1 MKIKFIIYFV
11 LTLLISIPIFGQRPD
26 FQSKFILKGK
36 VVDSE
41 TLQPLEY
48 ATISIININKPNNI
62 EGGITNKNGDFN
74 IELSRGKYNV
84 KIEFISFKE
93 FSIENLTI
101 NTNTDLETVKLEI
114 DIDQLENVDLIA
126 ERTEVEI
133 RLDKRIYNVGKDI
146 TVRGGSV
153 ADVLDNVPSVSVDID
168 GNVSLRGNNSVR
180 ILINGKPSGLVG
192 LSGTTGLQQIPAES
206 IDKVEVITSPSARY
220 ESEGTGGIL
229 NIILKKDSLEGLNGN
244 IIANAGLPENYG
256 GSTRFNFKK
265 NKVNFFNTT
274 SFKDGFNRGK
284 GIAFNTYFNSIEPTT
299 YLDEKRSDKRQL
311 NNFFSNLGVDISFND
326 TSSLIISGFI
336 SNSDNTNNN
345 ITTYKNLDSF
355 KNITNESIR
364 ERKESEFD
372 ETKQLSINY
381 TKKFKREVTR

>member
-62 EGGITNKNGDFN
+62 EGGITDKNGDFN

-101 NTNTDLETVKLEI
+101 NTTTDLETVKLEI

-133 RLDKRIYNVGKDI
+133 RLDKMVIFEDTFAPPTIAV
-146 TVRGGSV
+146 
-153 ADVLDNVPSVSVDID
+153 
-168 GNVSLRGNNSVR
+168 
-180 ILINGKPSGLVG
+180 NG
-192 LSGTTGLQQIPAES
+192 
-206 IDKVEVITSPSARY
+206 
-220 ESEGTGGIL
+220 
-229 NIILKKDSLEGLNGN
+229 
-244 IIANAGLPENYG
+244 
-256 GSTRFNFKK
+256 
-265 NKVNFFNTT
+265 
-274 SFKDGFNRGK
+274 
-284 GIAFNTYFNSIEPTT
+284 
-299 YLDEKRSDKRQL
+299 
-311 NNFFSNLGVDISFND
+311 
-326 TSSLIISGFI
+326 
-336 SNSDNTNNN
+336 
-345 ITTYKNLDSF
+345 
-355 KNITNESIR
+355 
-364 ERKESEFD
+364 
-372 ETKQLSINY
+372 
-381 TKKFKREVTR
+381 

>member
-1 MKIKFIIYFV
+1 MY
-11 LTLLISIPIFGQRPD
+11 
-26 FQSKFILKGK
+26 
-36 VVDSE
+36 
-41 TLQPLEY
+41 
-48 ATISIININKPNNI
+48 
-62 EGGITNKNGDFN
+62 
-74 IELSRGKYNV
+74 
-84 KIEFISFKE
+84 
-93 FSIENLTI
+93 
-101 NTNTDLETVKLEI
+101 
-114 DIDQLENVDLIA
+114 
-126 ERTEVEI
+126 
-133 RLDKRIYNVGKDI
+133 KRQ
-146 TVRGGSV
+146 
-153 ADVLDNVPSVSVDID
+153 VLDNVPSVSVDID

-192 LSGTTGLQQIPAES
+192 LSGSTGLQQIPAES
-206 IDKVEVITSPSARY
+206 IEKVEVITSPSARY

-244 IIANAGLPENYG
+244 IIVNAGLPENYG

-284 GIAFNTYFNSIEPTT
+284 GIAFNTYFNGIEPTT
-299 YLDEKRSDKRQL
+299 YLDDKRSSKRQL

-364 ERKESEFD
+364 ERKESELD
-372 ETKQLSINY
+372 ETN
-381 TKKFKREVTR
+381 KFN

>member
-1 MKIKFIIYFV
+1 MKIKFVINFV
-11 LTLLISIPIFGQRPD
+11 LTFLISIPIFGQRPD

-41 TLQPLEY
+41 TFQPLEY
-48 ATISIININKPNNI
+48 ATISIVNINKPNNI
-62 EGGITNKNGDFN
+62 EGGSTDKNGDFN

-101 NTNTDLETVKLEI
+101 NTDTDLETVKLEI

-168 GNVSLRGNNSVR
+168 GNISLRGNNSVR

-192 LSGTTGLQQIPAES
+192 LSGSTGLQQIPAES

-284 GIAFNTYFNSIEPTT
+284 GIAFNTYFNGIEPTT
-299 YLDEKRSDKRQL
+299 
-311 NNFFSNLGVDISFND
+311 
-326 TSSLIISGFI
+326 
-336 SNSDNTNNN
+336 
-345 ITTYKNLDSF
+345 
-355 KNITNESIR
+355 
-364 ERKESEFD
+364 
-372 ETKQLSINY
+372 
-381 TKKFKREVTR
+381 